1 MPTALMPAIIPG
13 TRSMSW
19 SARRMKP
26 CTRINRNTMPE
37 QEKIAGVGKQTLPNN
52 HRNGGN
58 GWCMWFRFGNQKEC

>member
-19 SARRMKP
+19 SARLMKP

-37 QEKIAGVGKQTLPNN
+37 QEKIAGVGKQT
-52 HRNGGN
+52 
-58 GWCMWFRFGNQKEC
+58 FAE